1 MLAMA
6 ALLLPCMPGGPTLLD
21 SERIAL
27 IAAHPWR
34 FRLGWLPWH
43 LTALSDL
50 LLAVGLL
57 RTSWIPRGP
66 AWLVL
71 LLTVA
76 AIVPDQGGQLLWIT
90 RGVELAQAAHASGDA
105 SQYLAFESWAFPMT
119 AVWAA
124 LLYTLGAIGWTL
136 CFVRAGVWSAGL
148 TRLSIA
154 AWGTFAV
161 VTVGPL
167 LPSPL
172 TLPKPAIAVGNAV
185 GFILLMLWLALVTEA
200 VLRRARPRPQ
210 HGRWALWQAPA
221 PGSVGGMMAVAAN
234 SLFVRKLCSL
244 LPVFAF
250 RSDITEVI
258 YANYL
263 VPHEQ
268 LAAWVP
274 AGLTLQRLGPDGKW
288 ALFTFLTY
296 RHGHF
301 GPALLG
307 PLRRLFPS
315 PVQSNWRIYVRDP
328 RTEKE
333 GIYFVTSAVTTAL
346 HSLGARLMAEG
357 MPMHLLARGEVGRS
371 ADGAI
376 RVLLDPGA
384 GSAPDA
390 ELALTP
396 DPRPAQ
402 EQQLSAPW
410 SECFSSYS
418 DMLRYIVPQD
428 RAMSTLPAD
437 GRTVRQEI
445 GLGIP
450 LTACE
455 PLTGA
460 VQSQAAAAIVGG
472 QATALCFRVPRVA
485 FLFTGEQHDRW

>member
-1 MLAMA
+1 
-6 ALLLPCMPGGPTLLD
+6 
-21 SERIAL
+21 
-27 IAAHPWR
+27 
-34 FRLGWLPWH
+34 
-43 LTALSDL
+43 
-50 LLAVGLL
+50 
-57 RTSWIPRGP
+57 
-66 AWLVL
+66 
-71 LLTVA
+71 
-76 AIVPDQGGQLLWIT
+76 
-90 RGVELAQAAHASGDA
+90 
-105 SQYLAFESWAFPMT
+105 
-119 AVWAA
+119 
-124 LLYTLGAIGWTL
+124 
-136 CFVRAGVWSAGL
+136 
-148 TRLSIA
+148 
-154 AWGTFAV
+154 
-161 VTVGPL
+161 
-167 LPSPL
+167 
-172 TLPKPAIAVGNAV
+172 
-185 GFILLMLWLALVTEA
+185 
-200 VLRRARPRPQ
+200 
-210 HGRWALWQAPA
+210 
-221 PGSVGGMMAVAAN
+221 MAVAAN

-307 PLRRLFPS
+307 PLRRLFAS

-418 DMLRYIVPQD
+418 DMLRYTVPQD